1 MLTIIL
7 KLQCNQ
13 RKLFWFH
20 KNGPWTKTYGQKNV
34 DVPMGCELVGSG
46 ILSKLNG
53 IFDKKNV
60 GLYRDDEL
68 DVFRNLLGPEV
79 EKKRKEITV
88 VYL

>member
-1 MLTIIL
+1 
-7 KLQCNQ
+7 
-13 RKLFWFH
+13 
-20 KNGPWTKTYGQKNV
+20 
-34 DVPMGCELVGSG
+34 MGCELVGSD

>member
-1 MLTIIL
+1 MD
-7 KLQCNQ
+7 
-13 RKLFWFH
+13 
-20 KNGPWTKTYGQKNV
+20 PGQNRMAKKNV
-34 DVPMGCELVGSG
+34 DVPMGCELVGSD

>member
-1 MLTIIL
+1 
-7 KLQCNQ
+7 
-13 RKLFWFH
+13 
-20 KNGPWTKTYGQKNV
+20 
-34 DVPMGCELVGSG
+34 MGCELVGSG

-60 GLYRDDEL
+60 GHYRDDEL

>member
-1 MLTIIL
+1 MQPKKTIL
-7 KLQCNQ
+7 
-13 RKLFWFH
+13 FH
-20 KNGPWTKTYGQKNV
+20 KNGPWTKTYGHKNV
-34 DVPMGCELVGSG
+34 DVPMRCELVGSD
-46 ILSKLNG
+46 ILRKLNG

-68 DVFRNLLGPEV
+68 EVFRNLLSPEV